1 MFHIFG
7 AILIWYLLPLILLMI
22 LVVLGLFLSPLT
34 FLGALTSKRM
44 HPHYTWLT
52 LEEGNERVIAD
63 KKHGEWVTSQVTL
76 YQEDAKKWDLQKE
89 REQNIDHNKSIL
101 DNYWNNRY

>member
-1 MFHIFG
+1 MFHILG
-7 AILIWYLLPLILLMI
+7 AFVIWSLLPLILA
-22 LVVLGLFLSPLT
+22 LVVLMIALVLSPLSI
-34 FLGALTSKRM
+34 LGALGSKRM

-52 LEEGNERVIAD
+52 LEEGNERSIAD

-101 DNYWNNRY
+101 DNYWNNRH